1 MKQLLFLIV
10 IFAVLP
16 FTLAAQQE
24 NGQQVDTEVK
34 LELLMD
40 SAADSVYLYVVND
53 VFFIHDLDPGKVL
66 ESIDHGS
73 IVMIAI
79 YNKNEQNKLFT
90 AYVDK
95 TGNFSSII
103 QAVIVLET
111 LKDLLPTALSRESP
125 SFN

>member
-16 FTLAAQQE
+16 FNLAAQQE

-53 VFFIHDLDPGKVL
+53 VFFIHDLDPEKVL

-111 LKDLLPTALSRESP
+111 LKDLLPTALSRKSP